1 MKLIL
6 VLFYFVKF
14 SFAYQEDGEDYNY
27 EEEDLYK
34 LEK

>member
-14 SFAYQEDGEDYNY
+14 SFAYQEEEKYYEDEY
-27 EEEDLYK
+27 EEEY
-34 LEK
+34 E